1 MTSTEPS
8 SPERSG
14 PTSAAAQPSSPRGAT
29 AERGKD
35 WWQRRGRWL
44 ALESAGIFAFCSA
57 IVIYLFRAWQ
67 ASLRVPF
74 YLTHDARLVQVYVR
88 NTLEHGW
95 WHRNPEL
102 GAPFGGTYL
111 DLPHGGEQLQ
121 FLALKVLGT
130 ILGNDVGLTINVYY
144 LAGFG
149 LTAVVAH
156 LVLRHLG
163 FSWPVA
169 ALVSIAFT
177 FLPFHFAHHQ
187 QHLWRSVYPNVA
199 LMALLIVWCASARRS
214 FLRDPDATTPRGH
227 PRLRDNLRTGMVAV
241 AAVLVV
247 VVGSWETMMIA
258 FGASVLAS
266 VGIVVAL
273 RQRDWVPLAAAGAV
287 VAATIAVFAV
297 QMAPSLLHW
306 ASEGTND
313 EGVGRL
319 AVESEYY
326 GLKLSRVLLPE
337 FNHRSERLGDLGFQP
352 INNSP
357 VPSENGQSLGLI
369 GAAGFVAA
377 GVIALGWGLVRRPRP
392 PDDRRQLLG
401 VSATSAMIA
410 VLFGTIGGLSVILAI
425 GGFSQIRVWNRIVVL
440 IAFFS
445 LVIVAVGL
453 ERAVAW
459 LRARPRAGGHAAAWV
474 LLGCLLVL
482 NLWDTARVTRPDYEA
497 ITAETEQLRGFVRQI
512 ESQLPDDAALFQYP
526 VIPFPE
532 HPPVHGMVDYDH
544 FAGYL
549 QSESLRWSY
558 GAVKGRPEA
567 DWQQTVGDMA
577 VPDALPVIAGMGFDG
592 IWVDRA
598 GFADHGD
605 SLVAQ
610 MMELVGDPQMSGRY
624 VFFDLRDWVATSGY
638 DRDELVDVAHDALEV
653 EPPS

>member
-1 MTSTEPS
+1 MTSTEPP
-8 SPERSG
+8 SPDRSG
-14 PTSAAAQPSSPRGAT
+14 PTSAAEHPSSPRGGT
-29 AERGKD
+29 AERARS
-35 WWQRRGRWL
+35 WWHHRGRWL
-44 ALESAGIFAFCSA
+44 ALESAGLFAFCSA
-57 IVIYLFRAWQ
+57 IAVYLYRAWD
-67 ASLRVPF
+67 ASLRLPF
-74 YLTHDARLVQVYVR
+74 YLTNDARLVQVYVR

-95 WHRNPEL
+95 WHRNSDL

-111 DLPHGGEQLQ
+111 DLPHGGEHLQ

-163 FSWPVA
+163 FTWPVA
-169 ALVSIAFT
+169 ALVSVAFT

-199 LMALLIVWCASARRS
+199 LLALLIVWCASARRS
-214 FLRDPDATTPRGH
+214 FLRDPDARTLRGH
-227 PRLRDNLRTGMVAV
+227 PRVRNNLRVGMVA
-241 AAVLVV
+241 AAAILVV
-247 VVGSWETMMIA
+247 VVGSWETMMVA

-266 VGIVVAL
+266 LGIVVAL

-297 QMAPSLLHW
+297 QTAPSFLHW

-313 EGVGRL
+313 DGVRRL
-319 AVESEYY
+319 VTESEYY

-337 FNHRSERLGDLGFQP
+337 FNHRSDTLGEYGRLTIDR
-352 INNSP
+352 SP

-425 GGFSQIRVWNRIVVL
+425 AGFSQIRVWNRIVVL

-459 LRARPRAGGHAAAWV
+459 LRARPRAGGRVVAWA
-474 LLGCLLVL
+474 LLGSLLVL

-497 ITAETEQLRGFVRQI
+497 ITAETEQLRGFVGEI

-532 HPPVHGMVDYDH
+532 HPPVNGMVDYDH
-544 FAGYL
+544 LAGYL

-567 DWQQTVGDMA
+567 DWQQTVGAMA
-577 VPDALPVIAGMGFDG
+577 VDEALPVIAGMGFDG

-598 GFADHGD
+598 GFEDFGNAV
-605 SLVAQ
+605 VA
-610 MMELVGDPQMSGRY
+610 ELVGLVGNPQMSGRY

-638 DRDELVDVAHDALEV
+638 DRDELVAAAREALEV